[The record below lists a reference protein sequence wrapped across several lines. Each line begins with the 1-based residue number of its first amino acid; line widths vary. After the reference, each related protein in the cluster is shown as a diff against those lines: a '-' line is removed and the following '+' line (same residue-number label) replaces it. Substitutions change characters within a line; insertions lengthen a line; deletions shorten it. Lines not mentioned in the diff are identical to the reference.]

1 MRASEMISDLQKLIE
16 QYGDLPVY
24 WTDSEWGGPMYEV
37 KDVTYE
43 TPQNWPSGQIPSPVF
58 AVNYPVSY
66 THLRGSPIFYNF
78 QMNGRRK
85 FKDDCTRI
93 KRVCR

>member
-43 TPQNWPSGQIPSPVF
+43 SPQNWPSGQIPSPVF
-58 AVNYPVSY
+58 AVNYPDNAAN
-66 THLRGSPIFYNF
+66 YNSG
-78 QMNGRRK
+78 NGDK
-85 FKDDCTRI
+85 VPPYFTISK
-93 KRVCR
+93 